1 VRRAAAKKT
10 PAQPARRRL
19 ELWVPRISA
28 AQQATKIAAE
38 LVTPRSSEVFCFCV
52 STESHDRLIDCAL
65 LAATGKQTGTSKK
78 ASMEA
83 VKTIVRDTLSSPFLE
98 RLFTFG
104 NQLLP
109 QQSSTNTAATYVL
122 IMASLLLVILFMAIV
137 VILATSSS
145 SNFNSNNKATS
156 TADSSTSASISGA
169 HAFSTFVQ
177 TRLQQSKQQAR
188 SRQQA
193 LVRLLENSKL
203 ALRAAQARDSS
214 SSNSNWWE
222 DLSPSAF
229 RLLLPEEEDA
239 LFFDDD
245 VNEELD
251 DAILLSDSSETLHT
265 NTTTLEEDSNTGNIN
280 NNSNPSVTHFCFLVH
295 GHRGLSR
302 DLSYFQAVMRRRA
315 AAAQQDHSQKLV
327 VHSVTCNE
335 KQTDDG
341 VAAGGERLV
350 DEMLTVI
357 REHMMA
363 QQQQQRPP
371 KEEGQPLRDI
381 TISMLGNS
389 LGGLYSRYAIAKLKE
404 RCRASCKKQNGTEQ
418 ASNDCY
424 ILDDAFAVHLNIFCT
439 TATPHLGVAGHTFL
453 PLPRR
458 AEIGVAHAMGQ
469 SGKDLFRLNPLL
481 FDMATNETFL
491 EPLAAFR
498 KRIAYAN
505 AYGTDF
511 PVPAATAAFLSE
523 SSAYPHHVAD
533 TKGEPTT
540 ASTKQSPNGD
550 ISASRALKKDEAS
563 ESSDDTAVHSHSAA
577 AATATKSED
586 NNPLVVATLHTRSV
600 QECDDARGYYESSN
614 LERSKRKRARMN
626 SGSSSSDGNDGDAF
640 PSEVDERNEAKEGD
654 MDGSDD
660 GDSDDDML
668 AHMSTSLD
676 SLGWKKVFVD
686 MRKGVPKIS
695 IPKSIPKVLRGA
707 GSYSTGGG
715 VADNESNSSADERI
729 IEESDSSSS
738 PASFDAGSEVQPP
751 PNVEPIHRFKPK
763 GILSSKEV
771 AASVL
776 TTALPDEE
784 MAFHWPMGHNMIV
797 AFSRSRWSTK
807 MYKAGRPVVDALAK
821 ELVEEIFAFEKA
833 EAAQKEAATAE

>member
-1 VRRAAAKKT
+1 
-10 PAQPARRRL
+10 
-19 ELWVPRISA
+19 
-28 AQQATKIAAE
+28 
-38 LVTPRSSEVFCFCV
+38 
-52 STESHDRLIDCAL
+52 
-65 LAATGKQTGTSKK
+65 
-78 ASMEA
+78 
-83 VKTIVRDTLSSPFLE
+83 
-98 RLFTFG
+98 
-104 NQLLP
+104 
-109 QQSSTNTAATYVL
+109 
-122 IMASLLLVILFMAIV
+122 
-137 VILATSSS
+137 
-145 SNFNSNNKATS
+145 
-156 TADSSTSASISGA
+156 
-169 HAFSTFVQ
+169 
-177 TRLQQSKQQAR
+177 
-188 SRQQA
+188 
-193 LVRLLENSKL
+193 
-203 ALRAAQARDSS
+203 
-214 SSNSNWWE
+214 
-222 DLSPSAF
+222 
-229 RLLLPEEEDA
+229 
-239 LFFDDD
+239 
-245 VNEELD
+245 
-251 DAILLSDSSETLHT
+251 
-265 NTTTLEEDSNTGNIN
+265 
-280 NNSNPSVTHFCFLVH
+280 
-295 GHRGLSR
+295 
-302 DLSYFQAVMRRRA
+302 
-315 AAAQQDHSQKLV
+315 
-327 VHSVTCNE
+327 
-335 KQTDDG
+335 
-341 VAAGGERLV
+341 
-350 DEMLTVI
+350 
-357 REHMMA
+357 
-363 QQQQQRPP
+363 
-371 KEEGQPLRDI
+371 
-381 TISMLGNS
+381 MLGNS

-404 RCRASCKKQNGTEQ
+404 RCRESCKQNGTEQ
-418 ASNDCY
+418 AASNDCY
-424 ILDDAFAVHLNIFCT
+424 ILDDAFAVHPNIFCT

-481 FDMATNETFL
+481 FDMATNETYL

-498 KRIAYAN
+498 QRIAYAN

-523 SSAYPHHVAD
+523 SSAYPHHVAE

-540 ASTKQSPNGD
+540 AFGASAKPSPNGD
-550 ISASRALKKDEAS
+550 MSASGAPKKDEAS
-563 ESSDDTAVHSHSAA
+563 ESSDDTAPAVLSNRAA
-577 AATATKSED
+577 AATTTKSD
-586 NNPLVVATLHTRSV
+586 DNPLVVATLHTRSV

-640 PSEVDERNEAKEGD
+640 HSEVDERNEAKEGD

-707 GSYSTGGG
+707 GSYSTSGG
-715 VADNESNSSADERI
+715 VVDNESSSSVDERI

-738 PASFDAGSEVQPP
+738 PASSDAGSEVQPPP

-763 GILSSKEV
+763 GVLSSKEV

-833 EAAQKEAATAE
+833 EAAKKEAATAESSSPVP